1 MNTAA
6 INVIKTMERYFTPR
20 CVTRK
25 FPAHLIGS
33 PFELKDAVFEMTFL
47 VSLALIKFRC
57 VVRHPNLFI
66 NTYSLTTVSP
76 QSHHIDPHPPHL
88 RQTPMFS
95 LRFITDRFSVPWVA
109 CNDLSSRCKWCLHCN
124 L

>member
-6 INVIKTMERYFTPR
+6 INVIKTMERYVTPR

-76 QSHHIDPHPPHL
+76 HRPPSS
-88 RQTPMFS
+88 PCK
-95 LRFITDRFSVPWVA
+95 TDSPIFPEIYY
-109 CNDLSSRCKWCLHCN
+109 
-124 L
+124 